1 MTKNE
6 WIDLPTLQDV
16 AAAQGKEWEIEVR
29 RLGDIDYGP
38 WDGRSWGVTWNFR
51 GRPRLQ
57 SIKKIKIFGWVDVV
71 SGRTLTAVDGW
82 AISGDCVRYPKLDDE
97 IEVLE

>member
-6 WIDLPTLQDV
+6 WMDLSNMLEV
-16 AAAQGKEWEIEVR
+16 ANAQFEGWEIEVR

-38 WDGRSWGVTWNFR
+38 WDGRSWGVAWNFR
-51 GRPRLQ
+51 GCLRLQ
-57 SIKKIKIFGWVDVV
+57 STKKIKIFGWVDVV
-71 SGRTLTAVDGW
+71 SGRTSTAVDGW